1 MLVANKEQGM
11 TDLKTELLFEMR
23 ADLAEPQDVGA
34 TPAGTRRIVP
44 VTGGTFEGPK
54 LKGAVLPGGGDWLL
68 IRSDGVRQLDVRAT
82 LQTDDGHLIYVSY
95 RGIFDVSPAVFQRL
109 LQGEAVAPSE
119 YYFRITPVFETGAEK
134 YGWLNR
140 LVAVGVG
147 TRTPTGV
154 AYTVYA
160 IL

>member
-1 MLVANKEQGM
+1 M
-11 TDLKTELLFEMR
+11 TDLRTELLFEMS
-23 ADLAEPQDVGA
+23 ADFAEPQDVGA
-34 TPAGTRRIVP
+34 TPAGTRRIIP
-44 VTGGTFEGPK
+44 VAGGTFAGPK

-68 IRSDGVRQLDVRAT
+68 IRPDSVRQLDVRAT
-82 LQTDDGHLIYVSY
+82 LRTDDGHLIYVSY
-95 RGIFDVSPAVFQRL
+95 PGLFDVSPEVFQRL
-109 LQGEAVAPSE
+109 LRGEAVAPSE
-119 YYFRITPVFETGAEK
+119 YYFRIMPVFETASEK

-154 AYTVYA
+154 AYSVYA

>member
-1 MLVANKEQGM
+1 M

-23 ADLAEPQDVGA
+23 ADVAESQDLGTTPVGI
-34 TPAGTRRIVP
+34 RRIVP
-44 VTGGTFEGPK
+44 VTGGTFTGPK
-54 LKGAVLPGGGDWLL
+54 LKGVVLPGGGDWLL
-68 IRSDGVRQLDVRAT
+68 IRPDGVRQLDVRVT
-82 LQTDDGHLIYVSY
+82 FRTDDGHLIYVSY
-95 RGIFDVSPAVFQRL
+95 RGIADIAPEVFQRL
-109 LQGEAVAPSE
+109 LRGEAVDPAE
-119 YYFRITPVFETGAEK
+119 YYFRITPVFETGSEK

-140 LVAVGVG
+140 LVTVGVG